1 MTEILMQYGLFLAKA
16 ATVLIVVWLLIVL
29 FTSYSRR
36 GRKLEVLEIQHLNE
50 KYRDMALV
58 IKQGVLPKNEFKK
71 AVKAEKTRL
80 NLEKQSSGR
89 KSRKRVFVLNFHG
102 DLKATAVSSLR
113 EEISALL
120 SLATPED
127 EVLLRLENAGGLVHE
142 HGLAASQLQRI
153 RDRNIPLTIA
163 VDKVAASGGYMMACV
178 GNRILAAPF
187 AVLGSIGVLAQ
198 IPNFHR
204 LLDQH
209 GIEFEQIKAGE
220 YKRTITLFGE
230 NTDKERAKMQE
241 SLDDLHT
248 HFKEFVMRY
257 RPGIDVARVATGEH
271 WHAVGALGLGLID
284 ELLTS
289 DDYLLA
295 ASTNAELYEITYTA
309 KKTLPERL
317 IGSFQSA
324 IEAAVTTLWHRLTQ
338 VRLLP

>member
-16 ATVLIVVWLLIVL
+16 ATLLIAVWLSIAL
-29 FTSYSRR
+29 FSSYSRR
-36 GRKLEVLEIQHLNE
+36 GRKLEALEVKHLNT
-50 KYRDMALV
+50 KYRDIARV
-58 IKQGVLPKNEFKK
+58 IKQGVLPKDKFNK
-71 AVKAEKTRL
+71 AMKEEKARLKLEEKSPER
-80 NLEKQSSGR
+80 E
-89 KSRKRVFVLNFHG
+89 SRKRVFVLNFHG

-120 SLATPED
+120 SLATPQD

-187 AVLGSIGVLAQ
+187 AVLGSVGVLAQ
-198 IPNFHR
+198 LPNFHR

-220 YKRTITLFGE
+220 FKRTITLFGE

-241 SLDDLHT
+241 SLDELHAQ
-248 HFKEFVMRY
+248 FKAFVVKY
-257 RPGIDVARVATGEH
+257 RPGVDVGRVATGEH
-271 WHAVGALGLGLID
+271 WHAVGALELGLID

-295 ASTNAELYEITYTA
+295 ASTHADLYEITYTA
-309 KKTLPERL
+309 KKTLPERV
-317 IGSFQSA
+317 IGSFQSG
-324 IEAAVTTLWHRLTQ
+324 IEDVVTTLWQRLMQ
-338 VRLLP
+338 VHLLP

>member
-1 MTEILMQYGLFLAKA
+1 MTGILMQYGLFLAEII
-16 ATVLIVVWLLIVL
+16 TLLIAASLLIIL

-36 GRKLEVLEIQHLNE
+36 GRKLEILEVKNLN
-50 KYRDMALV
+50 KKFRNMDLIM
-58 IKQGVLPKNEFKK
+58 KQGVLSKNEFKK
-71 AVKAEKTRL
+71 AMKEEKARL
-80 NLEKQSSGR
+80 KLEK
-89 KSRKRVFVLNFHG
+89 KSPKPKNRKRVFVLNFHG

-113 EEISALL
+113 EEISAVL

-153 RDRNIPLTIA
+153 RDRKIPLTIA

-178 GNRILAAPF
+178 GNHILAAPF

-198 IPNFHR
+198 LPNFHR
-204 LLDQH
+204 LLDEH
-209 GIEFEQIKAGE
+209 GIEFEQIKVGE
-220 YKRTITLFGE
+220 FKRTITLFGE

-241 SLDDLHT
+241 SLEDVHT
-248 HFKEFVMRY
+248 QFKEFVAKY
-257 RPGIDVARVATGEH
+257 RPAVNVDRVATGEH
-271 WHAVGALGLGLID
+271 WHAVKALGLGLID

-295 ASTNAELYEITYTA
+295 VSTNADLYEITYTA

-324 IEAAVTTLWHRLTQ
+324 IADMLTTLWQRLTQ
-338 VRLLP
+338 AHLLS